1 MFNKNYFENLKISKE
16 AEVMFV
22 ADLFV
27 DQYVGGAELT
37 SESLIKSSY
46 RNIQKIKSEQLTMDL
61 LEQGKD
67 KYWIFSNFS
76 RINLELIPTIMA
88 NLKYSIVEYDYKFCA
103 YRSTEKH
110 KQITGSECNCHET
123 DHGRLISAFFNSAK
137 SLWWMSEKQ
146 MERYHQRFPF
156 LENKTN
162 IVLSSVFDDD
172 FFYSVKHLNSNK
184 VDRKGWVVLGS
195 KSWIKGYEDA
205 VKWCKDNN
213 KEYKVLWNMPYSEVL
228 NCLSES
234 EGFVYLPRGGD
245 TCPRMVIEAKMLGC
259 KLQLND
265 NVQHAKELWF
275 DVDLSNEEDRLNFES
290 YLYAARERFWKG
302 IEIDIDMTYD
312 ICAVTFIDKKIKDLE
327 NIKRQLATLK
337 ELKEVVFLTNSE
349 EAYEQLNS
357 LNCQENILVSF
368 DPEGS
373 WEKVKSKTNCP
384 YIWKFSPE
392 EFFGINFISNL
403 LRTCEIFPSDH
414 LVLSLPHIKL
424 NSIDDKNIVVNHV
437 PEMKKLAR
445 NVDAVNFDKEGTL
458 QATDGSNHASFYT
471 QDVDIARQSIT
482 TQEQF
487 DQYTEWLHKVSETFP
502 TTYVFKEIK

>member
-1 MFNKNYFENLKISKE
+1 MLIDFL
-16 AEVMFV
+16 A
-22 ADLFV
+22 LF
-27 DQYVGGAELT
+27 
-37 SESLIKSSY
+37 
-46 RNIQKIKSEQLTMDL
+46 
-61 LEQGKD
+61 
-67 KYWIFSNFS
+67 
-76 RINLELIPTIMA
+76 
-88 NLKYSIVEYDYKFCA
+88 
-103 YRSTEKH
+103 
-110 KQITGSECNCHET
+110 
-123 DHGRLISAFFNSAK
+123 
-137 SLWWMSEKQ
+137 
-146 MERYHQRFPF
+146 
-156 LENKTN
+156 
-162 IVLSSVFDDD
+162 
-172 FFYSVKHLNSNK
+172 
-184 VDRKGWVVLGS
+184 
-195 KSWIKGYEDA
+195 
-205 VKWCKDNN
+205 
-213 KEYKVLWNMPYSEVL
+213 
-228 NCLSES
+228 
-234 EGFVYLPRGGD
+234 
-245 TCPRMVIEAKMLGC
+245 
-259 KLQLND
+259 
-265 NVQHAKELWF
+265 
-275 DVDLSNEEDRLNFES
+275 NFES